1 MNSEKWKTGCQ
12 HGDFIIHQTVTI
24 QEMLTVG
31 EKVSEKMKQPDKL
44 AKEMLRYF
52 TEEEIRVDSKRERMW
67 NLVSG
72 EENGNEDPRAAFF
85 LFLNKKEV

>member
-1 MNSEKWKTGCQ
+1 M
-12 HGDFIIHQTVTI
+12 
-24 QEMLTVG
+24 G